1 MGLDDIPDKFIALNG
16 QTIVNARSSCPLLY
30 YSTSRFI
37 RRNGNNV
44 QIFAVNNAFFRGVD
58 RNNTGLG
65 DFKPDTTQTHTHMSP
80 HSDDG
85 QNVMVAGE
93 EELARLSDSDTNDA
107 FRLPIYITQDNRTEE
122 SGRFEMNDDGDLAN
136 LQPTASVPRHFP
148 MRTIMFLGV
157 DRNDLEIQ

>member
-1 MGLDDIPDKFIALNG
+1 MCIRDSLGRFKTD
-16 QTIVNARSSCPLLY
+16 TIREHHH
-30 YSTSRFI
+30 
-37 RRNGNNV
+37 
-44 QIFAVNNAFFRGVD
+44 Q
-58 RNNTGLG
+58 
-65 DFKPDTTQTHTHMSP
+65 SP

-85 QNVMVAGE
+85 QNVMVAGDTT
-93 EELARLSDSDTNDA
+93 LARLSDSDTNDA

-157 DRNDLEIQ
+157 DRDELEIQ